1 MKPGNYRW
9 VICGL
14 LFFATTVNYMD
25 RQILGILAPTLQH
38 EIGWTETE
46 YGYIVT
52 AFQAAYAI
60 GLLGVGRAI
69 DLMGTGRG
77 YSLSVIFWSLSAMA
91 HAAVRSAL
99 GFGVVRF
106 ALGLGEAGNFPAAIK
121 TIAEWFPK
129 RERALATGLFNAGSN
144 VGAIVTPLA
153 VPFIT
158 LHWGWRWAYILTGVV
173 GFLWVIAW
181 HAMYRLPQ
189 EHPRVSKAELEHI
202 LSDPVEPSTPIPWRR
217 LFPVRETGGLLV
229 ARFLTDG
236 VWWFYLFWA
245 PKFLDSR
252 YGIGLAELGAPL
264 VAMYLIA
271 NTGSVFGGWLSGYL
285 IARGATVNAA
295 RKLAILACLA
305 LIVPI
310 MFTADVSGRWE
321 AVALLGLAMAGHQGW
336 SANMFT
342 IISDIYPRRAVSS
355 LIGIAGF
362 GGAIGGMLLAASV
375 GWILELTHSYRSI
388 FIWAGISYF
397 FALAAIHLASP
408 RLKPVELD

>member
-1 MKPGNYRW
+1 MRSGHFRW

-38 EIGWTETE
+38 EIGWTERE

-69 DLMGTGRG
+69 DLIGTGKG
-77 YSLSVIFWSLSAMA
+77 YSLSVIFWSLAAMA
-91 HAAVRSAL
+91 HAAVRSAF

-129 RERALATGLFNAGSN
+129 KERALATGIFNAGSN
-144 VGAIVTPLA
+144 VGAIVTPLT

-158 LHWGWRWAYILTGVV
+158 LHYGWRVAYLLIGAI
-173 GFLWVIAW
+173 GFVWVLCW
-181 HAMYRLPQ
+181 HAIYRLPQ
-189 EHPRVSKAELEHI
+189 EHPRVSKTELDLI

-217 LFPVRETGGLLV
+217 LFGLRETIGLIV

-245 PKFLDSR
+245 PKFLDVR

-264 VAMYLIA
+264 VAMYLIG
-271 NTGSVFGGWLSGYL
+271 NTGSVFGGWFSGFL
-285 IARGATVNAA
+285 ITRGASLNAA

-305 LIVPI
+305 LIAPI
-310 MFTADVSGRWE
+310 MFATNVSTTWE

-342 IISDIYPRRAVSS
+342 IISDIYPRQAVSS

-362 GGAIGGMLLAASV
+362 GGAVGGMLLAASV
-375 GWILELTHSYRSI
+375 GWILELTGSYHVI

-397 FALAAIHLASP
+397 FALAAIHIASP
-408 RLKPVELD
+408 RLNPVAVG